1 MLNAMS
7 HCQPLGRVALL
18 PRVLLQKSGR
28 KIWRGSHMIVPFDRF
43 LSSRV
48 KREAGE
54 NMLGLLP
61 ACKMGLISVT

>member
-43 LSSRV
+43 YP
-48 KREAGE
+48 
-54 NMLGLLP
+54 LGLKEKPTGICLV
-61 ACKMGLISVT
+61 C